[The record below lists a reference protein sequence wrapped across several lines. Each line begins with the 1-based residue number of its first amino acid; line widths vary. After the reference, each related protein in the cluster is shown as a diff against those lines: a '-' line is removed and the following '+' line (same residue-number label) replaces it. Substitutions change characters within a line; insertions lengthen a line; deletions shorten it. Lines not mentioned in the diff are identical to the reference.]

1 MKALAIVIPGNEIS
15 EKGYDRLV
23 ESSRA
28 VGNDFDIVRWDAIT
42 PDKVDSFLK
51 ITNLIWNYPWQGE
64 VNDFATGLKKSAY
77 TTKNPK
83 SRIAC
88 ACSHYVLWSLASITK
103 EPLLILEHDAYFI
116 NKIDFD
122 PNDTKAQILGI
133 NNPLGATRR
142 AKMYHDKI
150 VENPLPYQ
158 LVPWIDEF
166 NIPQGLAGNSAYII
180 KPEGAKKMLEL
191 VKEYGLWPNDAI
203 MCRQLISTLGVTK
216 KFYTGVQGLP
226 STTTL

>member
-28 VGNDFDIVRWDAIT
+28 VGNDFDIVRLDAIT
-42 PDKVDSFLK
+42 PQNVDSFLS
-51 ITNLIWNYPWQGE
+51 ITNITWNYPWQGE

-83 SRIAC
+83 ARIAC
-88 ACSHYVLWSLASITK
+88 ACSHYVIWKLASMTGPI
-103 EPLLILEHDAYFI
+103 LVLEHDAYFI

-133 NNPLGATRR
+133 NNPMGATRR
-142 AKMYHDKI
+142 AKIYHDKI
-150 VENPLPYQ
+150 VENPLQYQ
-158 LVPWIDEF
+158 LVPWIDDF

-180 KPEGAKKMLEL
+180 KPEGAKKMLGL

>member
-1 MKALAIVIPGNEIS
+1 MKVFAIVVPDNEIS
-15 EKGYDRLV
+15 ELGYTRLV
-23 ESSRA
+23 DSSKA
-28 VGNDFDIVRWDAIT
+28 VGNDFDVVRWDAVT
-42 PDKVDSFLK
+42 AEKVDSFLK
-51 ITNLIWNYPWQGE
+51 IANLIWNYPWQGE

-88 ACSHYVLWSLASITK
+88 ACSHYALWTLASFT
-103 EPLLILEHDAYFI
+103 EPILILEHDAYFV

-122 PNDTKAQILGI
+122 PNDTKAEILGI
-133 NNPLGATRR
+133 NNPMGATRR

-180 KPEGAKKMLEL
+180 KPEGAKKMLAL